1 MKLSTDYIGY
11 KNSKKVDLTNN
22 TGKLIKE
29 LRKSIECN
37 GYIFKDNYYYRK
49 VDGSKVY
56 LSKMDRQYRINALN
70 YFKDMEGYT
79 KEEWDFIY
87 DFDIY

>member
-11 KNSKKVDLTNN
+11 RNSKRVDLTNN
-22 TGKLIKE
+22 TSKLIKE

-37 GYIFKDNYYYRK
+37 EYVFKDNYYYRK
-49 VDGSKVY
+49 ADGSKVY